1 MPPSLTLGLGNEYF
15 CRPQPSKRQKSVS
28 CMQPKLY
35 PSIEPNSPSGIS
47 FYYFLLCLLDFF
59 VADMEPKVEVI
70 VSEQLT
76 TGDSSISPGDANT
89 PAKGELCPPVP
100 DENAA
105 IGGAPK
111 DYKAEMQH
119 LMGSQIDQTESSPD
133 IGM

>member
-1 MPPSLTLGLGNEYF
+1 
-15 CRPQPSKRQKSVS
+15 
-28 CMQPKLY
+28 MQPKLY
-35 PSIEPNSPSGIS
+35 PSIEPNSPSGVS

-89 PAKGELCPPVP
+89 PANKGEQFTPVLL
-100 DENAA
+100 DEKAA
-105 IGGAPK
+105 IGGASK
-111 DYKAEMQH
+111 NYKAEMQQ
-119 LMGSQIDQTESSPD
+119 LMGNQIDQTESSPD